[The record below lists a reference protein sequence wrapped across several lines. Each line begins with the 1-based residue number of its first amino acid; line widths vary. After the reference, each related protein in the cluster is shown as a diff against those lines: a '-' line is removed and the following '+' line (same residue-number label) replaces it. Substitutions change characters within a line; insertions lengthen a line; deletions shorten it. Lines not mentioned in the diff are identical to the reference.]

1 MKNTDGKIKTLTM
14 SAFGLALSVLSL
26 LLFRGP
32 ISIVSTFLVPA
43 IIVLFSGN
51 KNRGYV
57 LTSMSLLTV
66 TLLFFPTQ
74 TIFVIGYILLGLF
87 LKLLAFDSNLRVK
100 LINLNFILYVIITA
114 LVLFLGIRLTEL
126 IFLVPLHTMMLRISG
141 NTPLLYVGILIV
153 EGILISIFNFGL
165 LKLLISRT
173 KFQ

>member
-1 MKNTDGKIKTLTM
+1 M

-51 KNRGYV
+51 KNGGYV

-165 LKLLISRT
+165 LKLLISRPFPQWLSRD
-173 KFQ
+173 FQT

>member
-1 MKNTDGKIKTLTM
+1 MKNNEGKIKTLTM

-32 ISIVSTFLVPA
+32 ISIVSTFLIPA

-51 KNRGYV
+51 KNGGYV
-57 LTSMSLLTV
+57 LTSMGLLTV

-74 TIFVIGYILLGLF
+74 IIFVFGYIILGHF
-87 LKLLAFDSNLRVK
+87 LKLLIIDSNQRVK
-100 LINLNFILYVIITA
+100 LITLNFILYVIITT

-141 NTPLLYVGILIV
+141 SNPLLYLGILFF
-153 EGILISIFNFGL
+153 EGLLVSIFNFAL
-165 LKLLISRT
+165 LRLLNSRIDPS
-173 KFQ
+173 